1 MHLSP
6 LLTVF
11 ATLCSITVAIPLG
24 QDTPAQD
31 LTPTP
36 TFKPSASAS
45 HSHSASASPVR
56 TPVGAYQCPQQ
67 QYKACC
73 QSLEQETQG
82 IFQSLG
88 DLVPFMGGVQV
99 SSKVSFQ
106 CKNMGENT
114 DPATCKGNGYSPMC
128 CSDRIDTAS
137 INRCKSFESVK
148 EKYYQSFGYN
158 VDDESQSDLV
168 YDVLS

>member
-1 MHLSP
+1 MHLTP
-6 LLTVF
+6 LLTIF
-11 ATLCSITVAIPLG
+11 ATLCSITTAIPLG
-24 QDTPAQD
+24 QDTPAEA
-31 LTPTP
+31 LTPSP

-45 HSHSASASPVR
+45 YSHSALASPVR

-73 QSLEQETQG
+73 QSFEEETQG
-82 IFQSLG
+82 IFKSLG
-88 DLVPFMGGVQV
+88 DLVPFIGGVQV

-106 CKNMGENT
+106 CKNMNEDT
-114 DPATCKGNGYSPMC
+114 DPATCQGHGYSPMC

-137 INRCKSFESVK
+137 INRCKPFKSVK

-158 VDDESQSDLV
+158 VADESQSELV
-168 YDVLS
+168 YDIMS